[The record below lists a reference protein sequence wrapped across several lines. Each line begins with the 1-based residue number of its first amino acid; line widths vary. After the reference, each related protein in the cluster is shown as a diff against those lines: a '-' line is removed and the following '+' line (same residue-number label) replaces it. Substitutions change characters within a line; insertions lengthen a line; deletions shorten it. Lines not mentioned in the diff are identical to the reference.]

1 MYEAFYGFEVLP
13 FTNTP
18 NARFFY
24 QSEQHAEALAK
35 LVYTVQNRR
44 GIALITGQIGCG
56 KTMLIRSMMQRLG
69 NHASM
74 ALINNTRVTGEQ
86 LLRLIC
92 HELGIKLPV
101 NTSGGT
107 SGDTSGGADKSD
119 ILTAIRRFAQSE
131 HQQGRTVG
139 IVIDEA
145 QALPVEAFEELRL
158 LTNLE
163 NETQK
168 LVQLLIIGQPELANV
183 LRHPR
188 LGPLTQRIGMY
199 CHLEPMTE
207 KQMAQYIAFRLIRA
221 SQKRPN
227 VDFSTAALKLIYN
240 KSRGIPRMIN
250 CIADNALLVGFSEQ
264 TRFID
269 SQIVLSAIEKHMPR
283 FEATIVQLDDV
294 LFGTRDEI
302 ARKAGL
308 DEQQVIVTQDQT
320 KEEKSEVHHG

>member
-1 MYEAFYGFEVLP
+1 
-13 FTNTP
+13 
-18 NARFFY
+18 
-24 QSEQHAEALAK
+24 EALAK

-44 GIALITGQIGCG
+44 GIALVTGQIGCG
-56 KTMLIRSMMQRLG
+56 KTMLIRAMIQRLG
-69 NHASM
+69 KHASM

-86 LLRLIC
+86 LLRMITS
-92 HELGIKLPV
+92 ELGLKLPQ
-101 NTSGGT
+101 NS
-107 SGDTSGGADKSD
+107 DKSD
-119 ILTAIRRFAQSE
+119 ILTGIRRFATSE
-131 HQQGRTVG
+131 HQQGRTVA

-168 LVQLLIIGQPELANV
+168 LVQLLILGQPELANV

-207 KQMAQYIAFRLIRA
+207 TQMAQYIAFRLIRA
-221 SQKRPN
+221 SGQRPN
-227 VDFSTAALKLIYN
+227 VDFSTAALKLIYK

-250 CIADNALLVGFSEQ
+250 LIADNALLVGFSEE

-269 SQIVLSAIEKHMPR
+269 SKIVSRAIEKHLPA
-283 FEATIVQLDDV
+283 FEATVVHLDDV
-294 LFGTRDEI
+294 LHGTRQEI
-302 ARKAGL
+302 AARAGL
-308 DEQQVIVTQDQT
+308 DAEVVIEQADKV
-320 KEEKSEVHHG
+320 SEVAHG

>member
-1 MYEAFYGFEVLP
+1 MYEAFYGFDVLP
-13 FTNTP
+13 FSNTP

-24 QSEQHAEALAK
+24 QSEQHNEALAK

-44 GIALITGQIGCG
+44 GIALVTGQIGCG
-56 KTMLIRSMMQRLG
+56 KTMLIRAMMQRLG
-69 NHASM
+69 KHASM

-92 HELGIKLPV
+92 AELGLKLSE
-101 NTSGGT
+101 NC
-107 SGDTSGGADKSD
+107 DKSD
-119 ILTAIRRFAQSE
+119 ILTGIRRFATSE
-131 HQQGRTVG
+131 HQQGRTVA

-168 LVQLLIIGQPELANV
+168 LIQLLILGQPELANV

-207 KQMAQYIAFRLIRA
+207 VQMAQYIAFRLIRA
-221 SQKRPN
+221 SGQRPN
-227 VDFSTAALKLIYN
+227 VDFSTAALKLIYK

-250 CIADNALLVGFSEQ
+250 LIADNALLVGFSEE

-269 SQIVLSAIEKHMPR
+269 SKIVSRAIEKHLPS
-283 FEATIVQLDDV
+283 FEATVVHLDDV
-294 LFGTRDEI
+294 LHGTRQEI
-302 ARKAGL
+302 AARAGL
-308 DEQQVIVTQDQT
+308 DEQLVIEPQNTV
-320 KEEKSEVHHG
+320 SEVAHG

>member
-13 FTNTP
+13 FANTP

-74 ALINNTRVTGEQ
+74 ALINNTRVNGEQ

-92 HELGIKLPV
+92 SELHLDLPE
-101 NTSGGT
+101 S
-107 SGDTSGGADKSD
+107 ADKSD

-131 HQQGRTVG
+131 HQQGRTVA

-221 SQKRPN
+221 STKRPN

-240 KSRGIPRMIN
+240 KSKGIPRMIN

-269 SQIVLSAIEKHMPR
+269 SQIVLNAIEKHMPR
-283 FEATIVQLDDV
+283 FEATVVELDDV

-308 DEQQVIVTQDQT
+308 DEQQVIVTEAIAKDA
-320 KEEKSEVHHG
+320 KAKVNHG

>member
-1 MYEAFYGFEVLP
+1 MYEAFYGFDVLP
-13 FTNTP
+13 FSNTP

-24 QSEQHAEALAK
+24 QSEQHNEALAK

-44 GIALITGQIGCG
+44 GIALVTGQIGCG
-56 KTMLIRSMMQRLG
+56 KTMLIRAMIQRLG
-69 NHASM
+69 KHASM

-86 LLRLIC
+86 LLRMITS
-92 HELGIKLPV
+92 ELGLKLPQ
-101 NTSGGT
+101 NS
-107 SGDTSGGADKSD
+107 DKSD
-119 ILTAIRRFAQSE
+119 ILTGIRRFATSE
-131 HQQGRTVG
+131 HQQGRTVA

-168 LVQLLIIGQPELANV
+168 LVQLLILGQPELANV

-207 KQMAQYIAFRLIRA
+207 TQMAQYIAFRLIRA
-221 SQKRPN
+221 SGQRPN
-227 VDFSTAALKLIYN
+227 VDFSTAALKLIYK

-250 CIADNALLVGFSEQ
+250 LIADNALLVGFSEE

-269 SQIVLSAIEKHMPR
+269 SKIVSRAIEKHLPA
-283 FEATIVQLDDV
+283 FEATVVHLDDV
-294 LFGTRDEI
+294 LHGTRQEI
-302 ARKAGL
+302 AARAGL
-308 DEQQVIVTQDQT
+308 DAEVVIEQADKV
-320 KEEKSEVHHG
+320 SEVAHG

>member
-1 MYEAFYGFEVLP
+1 MYEAFYGFDVLP

-44 GIALITGQIGCG
+44 GIALVTGQIGCG
-56 KTMLIRSMMQRLG
+56 KTMLIRAMMQRLG
-69 NHASM
+69 KHASM
-74 ALINNTRVTGEQ
+74 ALINNTRVNGEQ

-92 HELGIKLPV
+92 SELGLKL
-101 NTSGGT
+101 SGG
-107 SGDTSGGADKSD
+107 DKSD
-119 ILTAIRRFAQSE
+119 ILTALRRFAQSE
-131 HQQGRTVG
+131 HQQGRTVA

-168 LVQLLIIGQPELANV
+168 LIQLLILGQPELANV

-207 KQMAQYIAFRLIRA
+207 VQMAQYIAFRLIRA
-221 SQKRPN
+221 SGKRPN
-227 VDFSTAALKLIYN
+227 VDFSTAALKLIYK

-250 CIADNALLVGFSEQ
+250 LIADNALLVGFSEE

-269 SQIVLSAIEKHMPR
+269 SQIVVRAIEKHLPA
-283 FEATIVQLDDV
+283 FEATVVHLDDV
-294 LFGTRDEI
+294 LYGSREEI
-302 ARKAGL
+302 AQRAGL
-308 DEQQVIVTQDQT
+308 E
-320 KEEKSEVHHG
+320 SEVIIPQTVTEQEVSHG